1 MKNAGFSLVELVT
14 VIFII
19 SVLVALSTIG
29 FSNWTVKHNV
39 ERQTKELVSDIQDL
53 RLRSIH
59 SKKRHVMTLMPNSY
73 TFRKYSSESEAVAGT
88 VVFSKPLKY
97 QIKKIDGSSV
107 AGITIEV
114 DERGFTNDWISLWVD
129 SKNDSA
135 AYDCAIV
142 SVGRTNIGKKKGSS
156 CDPK

>member
-1 MKNAGFSLVELVT
+1 MRQTGFSLIELIT
-14 VIFII
+14 VISII

-39 ERQTKELVSDIQDL
+39 ERQTKELVSDINDL

-59 SKKRHVMTLMPNSY
+59 AKKRHVMTLLPYSY
-73 TFRKYSSESEAVAGT
+73 TFRKYSSESEAVPSS
-88 VVFSKPLKY
+88 VVFSKTLKY

-107 AGITIEV
+107 AGQKIEI

-129 SKNDSA
+129 STNDSA
-135 AYDCAIV
+135 AYDCAII